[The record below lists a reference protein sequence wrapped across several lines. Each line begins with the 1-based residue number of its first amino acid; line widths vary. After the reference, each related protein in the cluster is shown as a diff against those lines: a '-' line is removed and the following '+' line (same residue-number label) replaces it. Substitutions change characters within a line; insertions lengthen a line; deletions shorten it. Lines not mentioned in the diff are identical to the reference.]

1 MSGGAQ
7 RRSKLAWIQ
16 PFNNVLLLRRFLMT
30 QMKTD
35 FKRCLVFRRPSGR
48 RGVAPLMRQ
57 VGPAGRVLAA
67 YPCVLRSAPSAG
79 VSMILRACCQAAV
92 RAGLRS
98 TRFAVL
104 THNAARTDA
113 GPQQRS
119 IVHKHKLKLDRG
131 CLGEPLLRSV
141 QYRHACDILDLLLL
155 LLPAAASRHRCQ
167 LACRHFHTPAPRC
180 PAATPCAVG
189 LGSAPLALAP
199 RCLASTRQHLGA
211 LYPPWRAGVW
221 QLKQRAGGRC
231 NFQGANGSCR
241 QCTCQRL

>member
-1 MSGGAQ
+1 MSRLPTTKWPARGRSTDAPGGACWTGACCLPVRPSLRAVCRCINASSSVLSGSSPRGSAQHEVCGPDPQ
-7 RRSKLAWIQ
+7 RRSHG
-16 PFNNVLLLRRFLMT
+16 
-30 QMKTD
+30 
-35 FKRCLVFRRPSGR
+35 CRPS
-48 RGVAPLMRQ
+48 ATEH
-57 VGPAGRVLAA
+57 
-67 YPCVLRSAPSAG
+67 
-79 VSMILRACCQAAV
+79 RAQ
-92 RAGLRS
+92 
-98 TRFAVL
+98 
-104 THNAARTDA
+104 
-113 GPQQRS
+113 
-119 IVHKHKLKLDRG
+119 HKLKLDRG

-189 LGSAPLALAP
+189 LGSAPLVLAP

-241 QCTCQRL
+241 QCTCQRLWCRKAGMGVLRLMQPQVRCC